1 MKKKLLFIYN
11 AYAGKGKI
19 REVLADILEIF
30 AKEGY
35 EITVSPTLK
44 RSDAVE
50 VVESKGEAYDL
61 IVCSGGDGTL
71 DEVVTGHARAG
82 LTVPIG
88 YIPAGSTND
97 YANSLCLPKNM
108 VEAAKIAVCGQ
119 IGRCDMG
126 LLDQSVFVYIA
137 AFGAFT
143 DVSYDTPQEIK
154 NVLGHAAYIL
164 EGMKKLPSIRAY
176 HMKVR
181 SNDMEIEDDFIFG
194 MVTNSISVGGFKNN
208 TTANVVLD
216 DGLFEV
222 TLIKHPKN
230 PIELQSIISSLL
242 INEFDSKYMYDF
254 KTNHIEFYPDDEI
267 PWTLDGEFG
276 GNRKEAVIENHARA
290 IPLKLDISKI
300 KKRMENQ

>member
-30 AKEGY
+30 AKAGY
-35 EITVSPTLK
+35 QTTVSPTLK
-44 RSDAVE
+44 QSDAVE
-50 VVESKGEAYDL
+50 IVETMGKDYEL

-71 DEVVTGHARAG
+71 DEVVTGHAKAN
-82 LTVPIG
+82 LEIPIG

-108 VEAAKIAVCGQ
+108 VEAAKIAVSGQ
-119 IGRCDMG
+119 LGKCDMG
-126 LLDQSVFVYIA
+126 LLDESVFVYIA

-143 DVSYDTPQEIK
+143 DVSYETPQVIK

-176 HMKVR
+176 HMRVR
-181 SNDMEIEDDFIFG
+181 ANDKEIEDDFIFG

-254 KTNHIEFYPDDEI
+254 KADHIEFYPEDEI

-276 GNRKEAVIENHARA
+276 GNRRETVIENHARA

-300 KKRMENQ
+300 SHLIENQ